1 MREAA
6 MAPGSGAA
14 EDVTRP
20 VELWVRGM
28 TCAACAA
35 RVEKKLTLAGRGVL
49 ADVSYGTGRAT
60 VTAPRSVP
68 EQALIAAVEA
78 AGYAAEIIAPSGS
91 GDRLGARQR
100 DDEAEVAR
108 LRRRLLVALIFFM
121 PLSDLSITL
130 SLIPGYRFTGWQW
143 LLVGLTVPVAGWA
156 AWPFHRAAFR
166 SIRRGACSM
175 DTLVSLGVIAACGWS
190 VYAMF
195 RLDRG
200 PAVSATAELM
210 HASGGGIYLEVAA
223 AVTTFLLAGRCYEAR
238 ARASA
243 GTAMRALAATA
254 AQDACV
260 LGADGTERH
269 VPAGLLRCGDT
280 IVIRPGATIAADGEV
295 VSGESAVDRSMM
307 TGESVPVPAVPG
319 NRVLAGT
326 IVISG
331 RLVVRV
337 TGAGQDTQLA
347 HLIRLVDRAQADKAA
362 IQRLA
367 DRISSVFVPLVL
379 LAAVLTLAGW
389 LLAGAATERSVSA
402 ALAVLII
409 ACPCALGLATPAALV
424 TACGRGARLG
434 IFIKGHQAL
443 ESSGLVDTVVLD
455 KTGTLT
461 SGRMELAGVAAAAG
475 ISRTEVLRRA
485 GALEHASE
493 HAIAAA
499 ISTAAAAEVGPLPEV
514 AGFLAMAGL
523 GAAGTVDGQ
532 EIVAGQEKLLRDRG
546 LTIPAGLAGQDAAW
560 RQAGLTTVWIGWD
573 GAVRGVMALASTI
586 KPSARAAVAQLRR
599 LGLRPLLL
607 TGDHVAAARAAASAV
622 GIDEVIAG
630 VLPAAKAG
638 VIADLRAQGHRV
650 AMVGDGVNDAPAL
663 AAADLGLAMGTGT
676 DVAISAS
683 DLILLTDDL
692 TAVPTAIALARATR
706 ATIRRNLAWA
716 FGYNLAALPVAA
728 AGFLNPLLAAAAM
741 AMSSVVVVG
750 NSLRL
755 RQLRLVTA
763 EDSDAGATVIT
774 APDQISGQGTPCAR
788 ALSHAVYDGPSVGV

>member
-6 MAPGSGAA
+6 TAPGADATG
-14 EDVTRP
+14 EVTRQ
-20 VELWVRGM
+20 VELSVRGM

-35 RVEKKLTLAGRGVL
+35 RVEKKLALAGRGVL
-49 ADVSYGTGRAT
+49 AAVSYGADRAI
-60 VTAPRSVP
+60 VTAPRAVSD
-68 EQALIAAVEA
+68 QALVAAVEA
-78 AGYAAEIIAPSGS
+78 AGYAAEIIPPAGS
-91 GDRLGARQR
+91 GEPRGAGQR
-100 DDEAEVAR
+100 DEAAEVVR
-108 LRRRLLVALIFFM
+108 LRRRLLVSMIFFV

-130 SLIPGYRFTGWQW
+130 SLVPSYRFTGWQW
-143 LLVGLTVPVAGWA
+143 LLVALAVPVAAWA
-156 AWPFHRAAFR
+156 AWPFHRTALRNAR
-166 SIRRGACSM
+166 HGTCSM

-190 VYAMF
+190 LYAMF

-223 AVTTFLLAGRCYEAR
+223 AVTTFLLAGRYYEAR

-243 GTAMRALAATA
+243 SVAMRTLAGTA

-260 LGADGTERH
+260 LGADGTQRR
-269 VPAGLLRCGDT
+269 VPVGLLRGGDT

-307 TGESVPVPAVPG
+307 TGESVPVPALPG
-319 NRVLAGT
+319 DRVLAGT
-326 IVISG
+326 IALSG
-331 RLVVRV
+331 RLLVRV

-367 DRISSVFVPLVL
+367 DRISGVFVPLVL
-379 LAAVLTLAGW
+379 LAAAVTLGGW
-389 LLAGAATERSVSA
+389 LLAGAATEHAVSA

-424 TACGRGARLG
+424 AACGRGARLG

-461 SGRMELAGVAAAAG
+461 SGQMELAGVVAAAG
-475 ISRTEVLRRA
+475 TSRAEVLRRA
-485 GALEHASE
+485 GAVEHASE
-493 HAIAAA
+493 HSVAAA
-499 ISTAAAAEVGPLPEV
+499 ISAAAGAEVGPLPEV
-514 AGFLAMAGL
+514 AGFRAVAGL
-523 GAAGTVDGQ
+523 GACGTVDGR
-532 EIVAGQEKLLRDRG
+532 EIVVGQEKLLRESG
-546 LTIPAGLAGQDAAW
+546 LAITAGLAGQDAAW
-560 RQAGLTTVWIGWD
+560 RQAGLTTVWVGWD
-573 GAVRGVMALASTI
+573 GAARGVTAVASTI
-586 KPSARAAVAQLRR
+586 KPSARPAVAGLRR

-607 TGDHVAAARAAASAV
+607 TGDHEAAARAAAAAV
-622 GIDEVIAG
+622 GIDEVISG
-630 VLPAAKAG
+630 VLPAAKAA
-638 VIADLRAQGHRV
+638 VISDLRARGHRV
-650 AMVGDGVNDAPAL
+650 AMVGDGVNDGPAL
-663 AAADLGLAMGTGT
+663 AAADLGLAIGTGT

-706 ATIRRNLAWA
+706 TTIRRNLAWA
-716 FGYNLAALPVAA
+716 FGYNLAAVPVAA
-728 AGFLNPLLAAAAM
+728 AGFLNPLFAAAAM
-741 AMSSVVVVG
+741 AMSSALVVA

-755 RQLRLVTA
+755 RRLRLAPADGSGAGSTGTTAHDQRVRGSSPWRRTVT
-763 EDSDAGATVIT
+763 E
-774 APDQISGQGTPCAR
+774 
-788 ALSHAVYDGPSVGV
+788 LE